1 MLDILTI
8 PQLPL
13 KRLISDFIDLLG
25 SSFSGLFAA
34 FASIIQM
41 ADTALRHGL
50 NSIPP
55 AAMILLIVGYLLCRR
70 RGLAAPL
77 VGLGLAMVWNIGSWG
92 AALDTVSLLILAT
105 LPALGFGLAIGVV
118 IAESRCAR
126 SLLEPVLDLM
136 QTLPAFVYLIPSV
149 LFFGVGAVPGVIAT
163 AIFALPPFARAV
175 ALGLS
180 EVPAQFVEVG
190 RSVGLTAPALFF
202 KVKIPLATPY
212 MLTGLSQTVMMSLS
226 MVVIASL
233 IGAPG
238 LGTQVVESLSQ
249 MDFALGIEAGLCI
262 VILAITI
269 ERILE
274 AGIAGRWIWK
284 R

>member
-77 VGLGLAMVWNIGSWG
+77 VGLGLAMVWNIGSW
-92 AALDTVSLLILAT
+92 VPHWI
-105 LPALGFGLAIGVV
+105 
-118 IAESRCAR
+118 RCR
-126 SLLEPVLDLM
+126 
-136 QTLPAFVYLIPSV
+136 F
-149 LFFGVGAVPGVIAT
+149 
-163 AIFALPPFARAV
+163 
-175 ALGLS
+175 
-180 EVPAQFVEVG
+180 
-190 RSVGLTAPALFF
+190 
-202 KVKIPLATPY
+202 
-212 MLTGLSQTVMMSLS
+212 
-226 MVVIASL
+226 
-233 IGAPG
+233 
-238 LGTQVVESLSQ
+238 
-249 MDFALGIEAGLCI
+249 
-262 VILAITI
+262 
-269 ERILE
+269 
-274 AGIAGRWIWK
+274 
-284 R
+284 

>member
-41 ADTALRHGL
+41 ADTALRQGL

-118 IAESRCAR
+118 IAESRWAR

-190 RSVGLTAPALFF
+190 RSVGLTDPALLL